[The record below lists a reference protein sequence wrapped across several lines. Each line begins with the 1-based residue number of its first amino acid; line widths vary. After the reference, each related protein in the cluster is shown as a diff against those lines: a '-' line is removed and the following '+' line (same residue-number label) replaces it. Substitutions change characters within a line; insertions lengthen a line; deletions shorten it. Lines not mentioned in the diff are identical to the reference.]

1 MLIYATQLSL
11 PAITPVNIAQ
21 GHTTILT
28 FPLGI
33 LRLQFVLSAN
43 ETRLLQNPHFTPYIL
58 NLV

>member
-11 PAITPVNIAQ
+11 PAINPVKIAQ

-33 LRLQFVLSAN
+33 LSTPPAVYMHHFLQGFGK
-43 ETRLLQNPHFTPYIL
+43 
-58 NLV
+58 